1 MHIRSRREGVTL
13 ATVRGVGNHHLE
25 ITDAER
31 FSTFD
36 RIKFIAGDLNFQEWK
51 SIGISRV
58 ELIRLDIR
66 PFFYLDPIKL
76 RYGHYDLH
84 SWAYLTDL
92 EKHLADADVINTGEA
107 SPFYSRQCAH
117 LARKLKKPL
126 VTTVLE
132 TLPGHITTWVPPYSL
147 NTKYVANR
155 TDLFVA
161 LWEKCKKYV
170 LSLGVDEERIRVIP
184 QGLDLQI
191 FHPPKDVNDNLKL
204 RILFVG
210 WLVERKGLRELL
222 AAFAHLCDTR
232 NRNIELWIRGDG
244 PLRELVEAYAKKY
257 PIKMFPRVPWFDL
270 ANLYRECDIFCF
282 PVKPRYEFGI
292 MIQEDQ
298 PAFSLLEAMASGLPI
313 ISSNIG
319 AIPEAV
325 GDQNPLISPGS
336 VIEMIDALS
345 LLIEDKSSRH
355 RLGRSNRRRTEELY
369 DGRTQWL
376 KYERALMDLL

>member
-1 MHIRSRREGVTL
+1 MTL

-36 RIKFIAGDLNFQEWK
+36 RIKFIAGDLDFQEWK

-58 ELIRLDIR
+58 ELIRLGIR
-66 PFFYLDPIKL
+66 PFFYLDPVKL

-92 EKHLADADVINTGEA
+92 EKYLADADVINTGEV

-117 LARKLKKPL
+117 LAKKLKKPL
-126 VTTVLE
+126 ATTVLE
-132 TLPGHITTWVPPYSL
+132 TLPGHVTTWVPPYSL

-191 FHPPKDVNDNLKL
+191 FHPPKDVNSNSRL

-232 NRNIELWIRGDG
+232 KLNIELWVRGDG

-257 PIKMFPRVPWFDL
+257 PIKMFPRIPWFDL

-282 PVKPRYEFGI
+282 PVKPRYVLGI

-319 AIPEAV
+319 AIPEAI

-336 VIEMIDALS
+336 VIEMTDALS

-355 RLGRSNRRRTEELY
+355 RLGRANRRRAEELY

-376 KYERALMDLL
+376 KYERALMELL

>member
-1 MHIRSRREGVTL
+1 MNLGSRRGGVTL

-31 FSTFD
+31 FGTFD
-36 RIKFIAGDLNFQEWK
+36 RIKFIAGDLNFQDWK

-58 ELIRLDIR
+58 ELIRLRIR
-66 PFFYLDPIKL
+66 PFFYIDPIKI

-92 EKHLADADVINTGEA
+92 EKYLDDADLINTGEL
-107 SPFYSRQCAH
+107 SPFYSRQCAN

-170 LSLGVDEERIRVIP
+170 LSLGVDEEKIRVIP

-191 FHPPKDVNDNLKL
+191 FHPPREGKVGSKL

-222 AAFAHLCDTR
+222 AAFAHLCSIYGQS
-232 NRNIELWIRGDG
+232 IELWIRGNG
-244 PLRELVEAYAKKY
+244 SLAELVEAYAKRY
-257 PIKMFPRVPWFDL
+257 PIKMFPRIPWFEL

-282 PVKPRYEFGI
+282 PVKPRYELGI

-313 ISSNIG
+313 VSSNIG

-325 GDQNPLISPGS
+325 GYQNLLVTPGS
-336 VIEMIDALS
+336 VKELIEALS
-345 LLIEDKSSRH
+345 LLIEDKSLRD
-355 RLGRSNRRRTEELY
+355 RLGRSNRRRAEELY
-369 DGRTQWL
+369 DGHTQWI
-376 KYERALMDLL
+376 KYEKAMMDLL